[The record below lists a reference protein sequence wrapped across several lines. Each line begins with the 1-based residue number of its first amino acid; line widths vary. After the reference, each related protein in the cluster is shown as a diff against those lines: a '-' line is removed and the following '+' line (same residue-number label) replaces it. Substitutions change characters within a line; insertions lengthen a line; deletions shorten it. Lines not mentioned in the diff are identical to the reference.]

1 MIKFTYLFWSG
12 DRMAV
17 ISKSLSIDSS
27 CKFQIMDITQDI
39 MKILNE
45 INENRDDSKISNGI
59 VNIFSKHSTSAICIN
74 ENERGL
80 LSDFEKVLKDIVKE
94 NDNYRHDFIDNNAA
108 SHIRAFLLGS
118 SETIPIVDGRLNLGT
133 WQSIF
138 FVEMDGPRRNR
149 TIDLTFIG
157 EWLSLMDGRLVR
169 EMAIVYTDW

>member
-1 MIKFTYLFWSG
+1 
-12 DRMAV
+12 
-17 ISKSLSIDSS
+17 
-27 CKFQIMDITQDI
+27 